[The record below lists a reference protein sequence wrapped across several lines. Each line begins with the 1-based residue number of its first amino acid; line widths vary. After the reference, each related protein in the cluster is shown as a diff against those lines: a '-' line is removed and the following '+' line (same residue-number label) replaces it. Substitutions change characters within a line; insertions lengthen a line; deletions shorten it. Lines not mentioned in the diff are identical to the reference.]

1 MTALAA
7 VGNRIPNV
15 GNVVKK
21 PDYNTKISENAKKT
35 NIDHDHDKY
44 ITTQEFKKLTAKSFT
59 AELEQTNWA
68 SKNDIANFAKPQI
81 LIIN

>member
-21 PDYNTKISENAKKT
+21 PDYNTKTSENAKKT

-59 AELEQTNWA
+59 AELEQTN
-68 SKNDIANFAKPQI
+68 
-81 LIIN
+81 